1 MNHNFDL
8 ITIRRSSH
16 QNTLKDGLI
25 FISMGFV
32 LFTVGMMMINTIFFC
47 LMPLAILFNPTILQN
62 LKQKYTYPRIGF
74 VQPQKEPI
82 QMILIVFNLGI
93 ACIFILIIVLMLFFG
108 NTGNTIEYEIWW
120 NLLTIGISIVL
131 GVQSTDF
138 GRKTGNFLYFLIAVL
153 FVVTGFI
160 FSLLDIVPFE
170 HKFSIYSVLWGCAL
184 IGGGLFTF
192 YRFLNTHPVI
202 ENEVNYNSEN

>member
-32 LFTVGMMMINTIFFC
+32 LFTVGMMMINTIFYC
-47 LMPLAILFNPTILQN
+47 LLPVAMILNPTILQI

-93 ACIFILIIVLMLFFG
+93 ACIFILIIVLMLFFWK
-108 NTGNTIEYEIWW
+108 YWKY
-120 NLLTIGISIVL
+120 
-131 GVQSTDF
+131 D
-138 GRKTGNFLYFLIAVL
+138 
-153 FVVTGFI
+153 
-160 FSLLDIVPFE
+160 
-170 HKFSIYSVLWGCAL
+170 
-184 IGGGLFTF
+184 
-192 YRFLNTHPVI
+192 
-202 ENEVNYNSEN
+202 